1 MPVFLL
7 FASKKALRVDEGY
20 LLLETRHFFKFEEVN
35 KLIQISFS
43 LRNGQKLNRKIG
55 KIELEQ
61 VNCKNNEVENLKI
74 LAEIFLAGFG
84 DWAKQIKAT
93 KAN

>member
-35 KLIQISFS
+35 KLIQVSFT
-43 LRNGQKLNRKIG
+43 LKNGKKHNR
-55 KIELEQ
+55 KIELETNQ